1 VKARIAELGAKVDQA
16 IARAVIMSKDGVLE
30 GISETIKEALKEK
43 KFEDAIR
50 GYELLGK
57 HYRLFDRAAESIS
70 WNGDPANLTDEQLDV
85 LMGYFEKL
93 VPPERLEAAKRRAM
107 IEASQARPVI
117 DTTIAPAPEEE
128 KELW

>member
-1 VKARIAELGAKVDQA
+1 VKARIAELSAKVDQA

-43 KFEDAIR
+43 KFGDAIR

>member
-1 VKARIAELGAKVDQA
+1 
-16 IARAVIMSKDGVLE
+16 MSKDGVLE